1 MASIY
6 CNKSPGE
13 QIIASFRAIK
23 FFSLNKYFIFV
34 TIQINLLVVMLLA

>member
-6 CNKSPGE
+6 YNKSLEE